1 MTTVVIPAHNE
12 GRVIRRLLEPLIKG
26 ADPGEMDIIVV
37 ANGCTDDT
45 AEAAASFGPAV
56 RVLTLGGR
64 LRSAQGQPIL
74 ARGDYQTWLR
84 DESNPPPPPRGRP
97 VGRAAVRS
105 QARRPRRA
113 PPAGGPGPCPA
124 HQVIHRRP
132 STQRCGLQ
140 TIMRWTL
147 ASA

>member
-84 DESNPPPPPRGRP
+84 DESNPAPSAT
-97 VGRAAVRS
+97 AAARS
-105 QARRPRRA
+105 AA
-113 PPAGGPGPCPA
+113 PPSGARPA
-124 HQVIHRRP
+124 VPAAPRQLEGQDHVPHTR
-132 STQRCGLQ
+132 
-140 TIMRWTL
+140 
-147 ASA
+147 